1 MPPATQG
8 CKDNVWLLPSFPL
21 PHVLQALGREYS
33 PHVKEKR
40 LRCQNQEVFS
50 TWETP
55 PASRP
60 PGDCRCSALGHLP
73 HQVTKLKAQHVPVCL
88 QPASALGL
96 SVWRPPVGTLVL
108 TQSTI
113 TDTQEKPG
121 SCLPACVFREHQ
133 TPWESWD
140 PDTWDQD
147 P

>member
-1 MPPATQG
+1 MPRATQR
-8 CKDNVWLLPSFPL
+8 VAPALLPLPTSFKPL
-21 PHVLQALGREYS
+21 AGSVLPICNREKVEVPKPRGLLHVGNTL
-33 PHVKEKR
+33 
-40 LRCQNQEVFS
+40 
-50 TWETP
+50 
-55 PASRP
+55 ASRP

-88 QPASALGL
+88 QPASPLGL